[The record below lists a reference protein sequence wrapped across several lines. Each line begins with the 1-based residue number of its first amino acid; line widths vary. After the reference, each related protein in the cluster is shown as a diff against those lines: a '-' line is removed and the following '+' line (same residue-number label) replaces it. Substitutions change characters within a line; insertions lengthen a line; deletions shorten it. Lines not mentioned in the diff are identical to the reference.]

1 MNTEINT
8 DKANFKARLVA
19 GEALLGSFVKTPAPL
34 VCEVLA
40 QTGLDAICLD
50 AEHAPFGRMEIDG
63 CLHALR
69 AAYMPSLVRI
79 PTGSAEHI
87 LNALDC
93 GATGVVVPHVVS
105 ARQAEELVKAAH
117 YGAGGR
123 GYAGSTRAAGFA
135 GKAIRNQ
142 MHDSAATTTVI
153 LQIEDLQALE
163 NIEEIAAVDGVDCLF
178 IGRIDLTVALGADS
192 PQDSQV
198 ISAVERICDVARA
211 ANKRIGMFVPDAAEA
226 QTWIERGASLFLL
239 ESDQVFLLRGAADL
253 RKRFDARTQ

>member
-1 MNTEINT
+1 MNTEISS
-8 DKANFKARLVA
+8 DCSNFKSRLAA
-19 GEALLGSFVKTPAPL
+19 GEILLGSFVKTPAPL
-34 VCEVLA
+34 VCEVLG
-40 QTGLDAICLD
+40 QTGLDVICLD

-69 AAYMPSLVRI
+69 AARMPSLVRI
-79 PTGSAEHI
+79 PSGTAEHI

-93 GATGVVVPHVVS
+93 GATGVVIPHVLS

-117 YGAGGR
+117 YGVGGR

-142 MHDSAATTTVI
+142 LADSAASTTVI
-153 LQIEDLQALE
+153 LQIEDLPALE
-163 NIEEIAAVDGVDCLF
+163 HIEEIAAVDGIDCLF

-192 PQDSQV
+192 PHDPNV
-198 ISAVERICDVARA
+198 VSAVERICEVAQA

-226 QTWIERGASLFLL
+226 QSWIERGASLFLL
-239 ESDQVFLLRGAADL
+239 ESDHVFLLRAAADL
-253 RKRFDARTQ
+253 RKRFDGRTG

>member
-1 MNTEINT
+1 
-8 DKANFKARLVA
+8 
-19 GEALLGSFVKTPAPL
+19 
-34 VCEVLA
+34 
-40 QTGLDAICLD
+40 
-50 AEHAPFGRMEIDG
+50 
-63 CLHALR
+63 
-69 AAYMPSLVRI
+69 MPSLVRV
-79 PTGSAEHI
+79 PSGTAEHV

-93 GATGVVVPHVVS
+93 GASGVVIPHVVS
-105 ARQAEELVKAAH
+105 ASQAEGLVKAAH

-135 GKAIRNQ
+135 GKAIRNHLQ
-142 MHDSAATTTVI
+142 ESAASTTLI
-153 LQIEDLQALE
+153 LQIEDLDALE
-163 NIEEIAAVDGVDCLF
+163 NIEAIAAVDGIDCLF

-192 PQDSQV
+192 PQDPQV
-198 ISAVERICDVARA
+198 VSAVERICKVARA